1 MNRMKLEN
9 RISRRNQPHAPHLV
23 RRRHTVQPNPHNG
36 CPRPFSPTCQ
46 PYVVRS
52 GLRRESR
59 HEYEPYQT
67 PSFVNCL
74 NSVDSFIFIIAALQV
89 PAYAMHDRNARWS
102 VSHLHCVLSGCFSDL
117 PDFAGSCHN
126 GVLWQRRN
134 TLRRPENLG
143 NPQKKR
149 NMSVAREAT
158 SCRISEAKT
167 PPSK

>member
-9 RISRRNQPHAPHLV
+9 RISRRNQPHVPHLV
-23 RRRHTVQPNPHNG
+23 RRQHTVPPNPHND

-46 PYVVRS
+46 PYAVRS
-52 GLRRESR
+52 GLRRESQ

-74 NSVDSFIFIIAALQV
+74 NSVDSFILLRCKFQRTPCVIATRV
-89 PAYAMHDRNARWS
+89 DPHRTCTRS
-102 VSHLHCVLSGCFSDL
+102 SGCFSDL
-117 PDFAGSCHN
+117 PYFAGSCHN

-134 TLRRPENLG
+134 KLRRPENLG

-149 NMSVAREAT
+149 NTSVAREVT